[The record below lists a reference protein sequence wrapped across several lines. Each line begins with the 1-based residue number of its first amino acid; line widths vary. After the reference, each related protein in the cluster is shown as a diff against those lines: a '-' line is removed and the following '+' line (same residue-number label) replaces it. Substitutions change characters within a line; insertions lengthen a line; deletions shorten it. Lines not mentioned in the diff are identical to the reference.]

1 MRIDEKAGSRGVAK
15 KGKGGKGTEPR
26 AVGGTDG
33 ALFAGRLTQVAKTS
47 ADYAG
52 ALQQLKEDL
61 DKAGAL
67 LEQEPTIANFKVF
80 RDLIAT
86 MARKVTSEAY
96 RVELVGGP
104 LTGRSH
110 EVITVIDKEADLLY
124 HLVMREQKDH
134 IRIAAQIIKIKGL
147 VVDFLL

>member
-1 MRIDEKAGSRGVAK
+1 MRIDEKTESRRIGKKETGSATKSVANAGS
-15 KGKGGKGTEPR
+15 
-26 AVGGTDG
+26 
-33 ALFAGRLTQVAKTS
+33 ALFAGRLTQVAKGS

-52 ALQQLKEDL
+52 ELQLLKEEI
-61 DKAGAL
+61 DKAGEV

-80 RDLIAT
+80 RQRIST
-86 MARKVTSEAY
+86 MAKKVSAEAY
-96 RVELVGGP
+96 RIEQVGGSS
-104 LTGRSH
+104 GRSH

-134 IRIAAQIIKIKGL
+134 IRIVAQILKIRGL